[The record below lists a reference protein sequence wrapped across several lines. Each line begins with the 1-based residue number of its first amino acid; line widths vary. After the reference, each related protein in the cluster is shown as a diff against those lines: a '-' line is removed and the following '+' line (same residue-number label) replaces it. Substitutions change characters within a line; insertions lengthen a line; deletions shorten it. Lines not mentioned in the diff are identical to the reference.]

1 MRIYVL
7 MRTYCFFVTEYD
19 PGQPWIMI
27 NRTHHAI
34 DLDDDVNFYDWARD
48 RWPSA
53 GFRVDL
59 DPSPA
64 DDGARTK

>member
-1 MRIYVL
+1 
-7 MRTYCFFVTEYD
+7 
-19 PGQPWIMI
+19 MI